1 MNSLDALGRTILMLG
16 GLLVALGLVLLVLG
30 RVPFVG
36 RLPGDFHLRWGSVSC
51 YFPLMTGVVVSVA
64 ATLILNLL
72 LWLLRK

>member
-16 GLLVALGLVLLVLG
+16 GLLVALGLALLVLD
-30 RVPFVG
+30 RVLFVG
-36 RLPGDFHLRWGSVSC
+36 RLAGDFHLRWGSVSC